1 MTWWTG
7 TGNETIQI
15 KQKSRFIVEIS
26 DGFFLPNVK
35 TCSKPSANVEI
46 KEYQLINHMFKYPG
60 IVKWNDIKITMV
72 DMGGTSGT
80 NHLDTSILLWRMLK
94 HTGYNFPTE
103 TDEKR
108 ISLLDNPRD
117 LTTPEK
123 ASTIANAFGGGLT
136 GGADFSAAGVG
147 TKSNKQSVRIYQLD
161 PGFVTE
167 EKNKQTD
174 KMEKKY
180 KVHVVEEW
188 VLHNPQIKSINWG
201 DLSYE
206 DDAPVEYTLDICNDW
221 AQLIDKKNNKAQSIK
236 TVSNKYQEFMK
247 NYFAKDS

>member
-7 TGNETIQI
+7 TGNATIQI

-46 KEYQLINHMFKYPG
+46 KEYQLINHVFKYPG

-72 DMGGTSGT
+72 DMGGSKY
-80 NHLDTSILLWRMLK
+80 LDFFDTSVFLWRMLK

-103 TDEKR
+103 TVEKR
-108 ISLLDNPRD
+108 ISLLNTPRD

-123 ASTIANAFGGGLT
+123 ASTIANAFGGGLI
-136 GGADFSAAGVG
+136 GGADFSSAGVG

-167 EKNKQTD
+167 EENSQTGE
-174 KMEKKY
+174 MEKKH

-188 VLHNPQIKSINWG
+188 VLHNPQIKSISWG

-206 DDAPVEYTLDICNDW
+206 DDAPVEYSLEICYDW
-221 AQLIDKKNNKAQSIK
+221 AQLIDKKNEK
-236 TVSNKYQEFMK
+236 TKEISNKYDQFMTQYFV
-247 NYFAKDS
+247 NYSQT